1 VIFNFFSEH
10 FMRKSII
17 ASVIATAFLSLNA
30 GASDLLQ
37 IYKEAL
43 VNDAQFSAARAS
55 KLAGQE
61 RSVQGRSSLLP
72 SVGLSAGVTKTHSE
86 FDPDVGA
93 TTTSNS
99 TGRSMTLSLSQ
110 PLFNMATWENYE
122 QSKLAVVSSDLQFA
136 AAQQDLMLRVSQAY
150 FDVLAAQNTLKTLQA
165 QKVAVAEQLASAK
178 RNFEVGTQTITDTHE
193 AQSQYDLIT
202 AQELAGQGDLDV
214 KRAALRQIIGKDA
227 GDLAILKDG
236 VQLSAPIPAQLND
249 WVESAEKQNFSVA
262 ASEVSLEVAKREIK
276 KSRAGHLPTIDL
288 SASTGRSTG
297 SSATLPPGVSKPTT
311 IGVSVK
317 IPIFNGFGTDSRVRE
332 TIALEDKARNDLET
346 ARRSAAQTARQSYIG
361 VVSGLAQI
369 KAFEAAEISS
379 QSALDSTKL
388 GYQVGVRINID
399 VLNAQQKLSNTRQSL
414 AKARYDS
421 IMSGLRLKAA
431 AGSLKEADLAEV
443 NALLIK

>member
-1 VIFNFFSEH
+1 
-10 FMRKSII
+10 MRKSII
-17 ASVIATAFLSLNA
+17 ATFIATAFISLNA

-43 VNDAQFSAARAS
+43 VNDAQFSSARAA

-72 SVGLSAGVTKTHSE
+72 SVGLSAGATKTHSE
-86 FDPDVGA
+86 FDPDVGPNV
-93 TTTSNS
+93 TGNS

-122 QSKLAVVSSDLQFA
+122 QSKLAVVAADLQFS

-193 AQSQYDLIT
+193 AQSQYDLII

-236 VQLSAPIPAQLND
+236 VQLSAPVPAQLND
-249 WVESAEKQNFSVA
+249 WVATAEKQNFSVA

-276 KSRAGHLPTIDL
+276 KSRAGHFPTIDL
-288 SASTGRSTG
+288 SATTGRSTG
-297 SSATLPPGVSKPTT
+297 SSASLPPGVNKPTT

-346 ARRSAAQTARQSYIG
+346 ARRAAAQGARQSYIG

-431 AGSLKEADLAEV
+431 AGTLKEADLVEI
-443 NALLIK
+443 NALLTQ

>member
-1 VIFNFFSEH
+1 
-10 FMRKSII
+10 MRKSII
-17 ASVIATAFLSLNA
+17 ATFIATAFISLNA

-61 RSVQGRSSLLP
+61 RSVQGRAGLLP
-72 SVGLSAGVTKTHSE
+72 RVNLTANANRTRSE
-86 FDPDVGA
+86 FDPDVGSTVK
-93 TTTSNS
+93 TTNNSNTMS
-99 TGRSMTLSLSQ
+99 LSLTQ
-110 PLFNMATWENYE
+110 PLFNWGSWETYE
-122 QSKLAVVSSDLQFA
+122 QSKLSVISTDLQFA

-150 FDVLAAQNTLKTLQA
+150 FDVLAAENTLKTLQA

-193 AQSQYDLIT
+193 AQSQFDLIT

-227 GDLAILKDG
+227 GDLAKLKDG
-236 VQLSAPIPAQLND
+236 VQLTAPVPAQLNE
-249 WVESAEKQNFSVA
+249 WVTTAEKQNFVVA
-262 ASEVSLEVAKREIK
+262 TSQIGLEVAQREIK
-276 KSRAGHLPTIDL
+276 KNRAGHLPTLDL
-288 SASTGRSTG
+288 T
-297 SSATLPPGVSKPTT
+297 ATTARNSVNAGATTPSGYAKPTT
-311 IGVSVK
+311 IGVTLNV
-317 IPIFNGFGTDSRVRE
+317 PIFAGFGTDSRVRE
-332 TIALEDKARNDLET
+332 SIALEDKARNDLET
-346 ARRSAAQTARQSYIG
+346 ARRNAAQAARQSYIG

-443 NALLIK
+443 NALLTQ

>member
-1 VIFNFFSEH
+1 
-10 FMRKSII
+10 MRKSII
-17 ASVIATAFLSLNA
+17 ATFIATAFISLNA

-43 VNDAQFSAARAS
+43 INDAQFSAARAS

-61 RSVQGRSSLLP
+61 RSVQGRAALLP
-72 SVGLSAGVTKTHSE
+72 RVTMDANVRRTQSE

-93 TTTSNS
+93 TTKSSGNTNS
-99 TGRSMTLSLSQ
+99 LGFTLSQ
-110 PLFNMATWENYE
+110 PLFNWGSWETYE
-122 QSKLAVVSSDLQFA
+122 QSKLSVISADLQFA

-150 FDVLAAQNTLKTLQA
+150 FDVLAAENTLKTLQA

-202 AQELAGQGDLDV
+202 AQELAGQGDLEV

-227 GDLAILKDG
+227 GELAKLKDG
-236 VQLSAPIPAQLND
+236 VQLTAPVPAQIND
-249 WVESAEKQNFSVA
+249 WVSSAEKQNFVVA
-262 ASEVSLEVAKREIK
+262 TSQVGLEIAQREIK
-276 KSRAGHLPTIDL
+276 KSRAGHLPTLDL
-288 SASTGRSTG
+288 TATAGRNSVNASVASPSGY
-297 SSATLPPGVSKPTT
+297 SKPKT
-311 IGVSVK
+311 IGVTLNV
-317 IPIFNGFGTDSRVRE
+317 PIFAGFGTDSKVRE
-332 TIALEDKARNDLET
+332 SIALEDKARNDLET
-346 ARRSAAQTARQSYIG
+346 ARRNAAQAARQSYIG

-443 NALLIK
+443 NVLLAQ

>member
-1 VIFNFFSEH
+1 
-10 FMRKSII
+10 MRKSII

>member
-1 VIFNFFSEH
+1 
-10 FMRKSII
+10 MRKSII
-17 ASVIATAFLSLNA
+17 ASVIATAFLSFNA

-43 VNDAQFSAARAS
+43 VNDAQFGAARAS

-61 RSVQGRSSLLP
+61 RSVQGRSALLP
-72 SVGLSAGVTKTHSE
+72 RVGLSGGVSKTQSE

-93 TTTSNS
+93 VVKNTSN
-99 TGRSMTLSLSQ
+99 GNSMTLSLSQ
-110 PLFNMATWENYE
+110 PLFNLGAWENYE
-122 QSKLAVVSSDLQFA
+122 QSKLSVIVSDIQFA
-136 AAQQDLMLRVSQAY
+136 SAQQDLMLRVSQAY
-150 FDVLAAQNTLKTLQA
+150 FDVLAAENTLKTLQA

-202 AQELAGQGDLDV
+202 AQELAGQGDLEV

-227 GDLAILKDG
+227 GDLAKLKEG
-236 VQLSAPIPAQLND
+236 VQLTAPVPAQIND
-249 WVESAEKQNFSVA
+249 WVNTAEKQNFVVTTSQ
-262 ASEVSLEVAKREIK
+262 VSLEIAQREIK
-276 KSRAGHLPTIDL
+276 KSRSGHLPTLDL
-288 SASTGRSTG
+288 TATAGRS
-297 SSATLPPGVSKPTT
+297 SVNASAVSPSGYSMPKT
-311 IGVSVK
+311 IGVTLNV
-317 IPIFNGFGTDSRVRE
+317 PIFAGFGTDSKVRE
-332 TIALEDKARNDLET
+332 SIALEDKARNDLET
-346 ARRSAAQTARQSYIG
+346 ARRNAAQATRQSYIG

-443 NALLIK
+443 NALLTQ

>member
-1 VIFNFFSEH
+1 
-10 FMRKSII
+10 MRKSII
-17 ASVIATAFLSLNA
+17 ASVIATAFLSFNA

-55 KLAGQE
+55 KVAGQE
-61 RSVQGRSSLLP
+61 RSVQGRSALLP
-72 SVGLSAGVTKTHSE
+72 RVGLTGGVNKTRSE

-93 TTTSNS
+93 TVKSTTN
-99 TGRSMTLSLSQ
+99 GNSMTLSLSQ
-110 PLFNMATWENYE
+110 PLFNLGAWESYE
-122 QSKLAVVSSDLQFA
+122 QSKLSVIASDIQFA
-136 AAQQDLMLRVSQAY
+136 SAEQDLMLRVSQAY
-150 FDVLAAQNTLKTLQA
+150 FDVLAAENTLKTLQA

-227 GDLAILKDG
+227 GDLAKLKDG
-236 VQLSAPIPAQLND
+236 VQLAAPVPAQIND
-249 WVESAEKQNFSVA
+249 WVNSAEKQNFSVT
-262 ASEVSLEVAKREIK
+262 ASQVGLEVAQREIK
-276 KSRAGHLPTIDL
+276 KSRSGHLPTIDL
-288 SASTGRSTG
+288 SASTGRSTANLGG
-297 SSATLPPGVSKPTT
+297 STPSGVSKPTS
-311 IGVSVK
+311 IGVSVN
-317 IPIFNGFGTDSRVRE
+317 IPIFAGFGTDSKVRE
-332 TIALEDKARNDLET
+332 SIALEDKARNDLET
-346 ARRSAAQTARQSYIG
+346 ARRNAAQAARQSYIG

-431 AGSLKEADLAEV
+431 AGTLKEADLAEV
-443 NALLIK
+443 NALLTQ

>member
-1 VIFNFFSEH
+1 
-10 FMRKSII
+10 MRKSII
-17 ASVIATAFLSLNA
+17 ATFIATAFISLNA

-43 VNDAQFSAARAS
+43 VNDAQFSSARAA

-72 SVGLSAGVTKTHSE
+72 NVGLSAGVTKTHSE
-86 FDPDVGA
+86 FGPDVGL
-93 TTTSNS
+93 TSTSNS
-99 TGRSMTLSLSQ
+99 TARSMTLSLSQ
-110 PLFNMATWENYE
+110 SLFNLASWENYE
-122 QSKLAVVSSDLQFA
+122 QSKLAVIGSDLQFS

-193 AQSQYDLIT
+193 AQSQFDLIT

-227 GDLAILKDG
+227 GDLAILKEG
-236 VQLSAPIPAQLND
+236 VQLSPPMPAQLND
-249 WVESAEKQNFSVA
+249 WVASAEKQNFSVA

-276 KSRAGHLPTIDL
+276 KSRAGHMPTVDL
-288 SASTGRSTG
+288 SASTGLSSG
-297 SSATLPPGVSKPTT
+297 SSPALPSGVNKPTT
-311 IGVSVK
+311 IGVSVR
-317 IPIFNGFGTDSRVRE
+317 IPIFSGFATDSRVRE

-346 ARRSAAQTARQSYIG
+346 ARRTAAQSARQSYIG

-431 AGSLKEADLAEV
+431 AGSLKEADLVEV
-443 NALLIK
+443 NALLTQ

>member
-1 VIFNFFSEH
+1 
-10 FMRKSII
+10 MRKSII
-17 ASVIATAFLSLNA
+17 ATFIATAFISLNA

-43 VNDAQFSAARAS
+43 VNDAQFGSARAA

-72 SVGLSAGVTKTHSE
+72 NVGLSAGVTKTHSE
-86 FDPDVGA
+86 FDPDVGP
-93 TTTSNS
+93 TTTGNS
-99 TGRSMTLSLSQ
+99 TGRSMTLSLTQS
-110 PLFNMATWENYE
+110 LFNMATWENYE
-122 QSKLAVVSSDLQFA
+122 QSKLAVLGADLQFS

-150 FDVLAAQNTLKTLQA
+150 FDVLGAQNTLKTLQA

-227 GDLAILKDG
+227 GDLAILKEG
-236 VQLSAPIPAQLND
+236 VQLSAPVPAQLND
-249 WVESAEKQNFSVA
+249 WVASAEKQNFSVA

-276 KSRAGHLPTIDL
+276 KSRAGHLPTVDF
-288 SASTGRSTG
+288 SATTGRSTG
-297 SSATLPPGVSKPTT
+297 SSAATLPSGVSKPTT

-317 IPIFNGFGTDSRVRE
+317 IPIFSGFATDSRVRE

-346 ARRSAAQTARQSYIG
+346 ARRAAAQGARQSYIG

-431 AGSLKEADLAEV
+431 AGTLKETDLVEV
-443 NALLIK
+443 NALLTQ

>member
-1 VIFNFFSEH
+1 
-10 FMRKSII
+10 MRKSII
-17 ASVIATAFLSLNA
+17 ATFIATAFISLNA

-61 RSVQGRSSLLP
+61 RSVQGRAGLLP
-72 SVGLSAGVTKTHSE
+72 RVNLTANANRTRSE
-86 FDPDVGA
+86 FDPDVGS
-93 TTTSNS
+93 TVTSTNNGNTMS
-99 TGRSMTLSLSQ
+99 LSLTQ
-110 PLFNMATWENYE
+110 PLFNWGSWETYE
-122 QSKLAVVSSDLQFA
+122 QSKLSVISSDLQFA

-150 FDVLAAQNTLKTLQA
+150 FDVLAAENTLKTLQA

-193 AQSQYDLIT
+193 AQSQFDLIT

-227 GDLAILKDG
+227 GDLAKLKDG
-236 VQLSAPIPAQLND
+236 VQLTSPVPAQLND
-249 WVESAEKQNFSVA
+249 WVTTAEKQNFVVA
-262 ASEVSLEVAKREIK
+262 TSQIGLEVAQREIK
-276 KSRAGHLPTIDL
+276 KNRAGHLPTLDL
-288 SASTGRSTG
+288 TATTGRNSVNAG
-297 SSATLPPGVSKPTT
+297 ATTPSGYAKPTT
-311 IGVSVK
+311 IGLTLNV
-317 IPIFNGFGTDSRVRE
+317 PIFAGFATDSRVRE
-332 TIALEDKARNDLET
+332 SIALEDKARNDLET
-346 ARRSAAQTARQSYIG
+346 ARRNAAQAARQSYIG

-443 NALLIK
+443 NALLTQ

>member
-1 VIFNFFSEH
+1 
-10 FMRKSII
+10 MRKSII
-17 ASVIATAFLSLNA
+17 ATFIATAFISLNA

-61 RSVQGRSSLLP
+61 RSVQGRAGLLP
-72 SVGLSAGVTKTHSE
+72 RVNLTANANRTRSE
-86 FDPDVGA
+86 FDPDVGS
-93 TTTSNS
+93 TVKSTNNSNTMS
-99 TGRSMTLSLSQ
+99 LSLTQ
-110 PLFNMATWENYE
+110 PLFNWGSWETYE
-122 QSKLAVVSSDLQFA
+122 QSKLSVISTDLQFA

-150 FDVLAAQNTLKTLQA
+150 FDVLAAENTLKTLQA

-193 AQSQYDLIT
+193 AQSQFDLIT

-227 GDLAILKDG
+227 GDLAKLKDG
-236 VQLSAPIPAQLND
+236 VQLTAPVPAQLND
-249 WVESAEKQNFSVA
+249 WVTTAEKQNFVVA
-262 ASEVSLEVAKREIK
+262 TSQIGLEVAQREIK
-276 KSRAGHLPTIDL
+276 KNRAGHLPTLDL
-288 SASTGRSTG
+288 TATTGRNSVNAG
-297 SSATLPPGVSKPTT
+297 ATTPSGYAKPTT
-311 IGVSVK
+311 IGVTLNV
-317 IPIFNGFGTDSRVRE
+317 PIFAGFGTDSRVRE
-332 TIALEDKARNDLET
+332 SIALEDKARNDLET
-346 ARRSAAQTARQSYIG
+346 ARRNAAQAARQSYIG

-431 AGSLKEADLAEV
+431 AGSLKESDLAEV
-443 NALLIK
+443 NALLTQ

>member
-1 VIFNFFSEH
+1 
-10 FMRKSII
+10 MRKSII
-17 ASVIATAFLSLNA
+17 ATFIATAFISLNA

-61 RSVQGRSSLLP
+61 RSVQGRAGLLP
-72 SVGLSAGVTKTHSE
+72 RVNLTANANRTRSE
-86 FDPDVGA
+86 FDPDVGS
-93 TTTSNS
+93 TVTSTNNGNTMS
-99 TGRSMTLSLSQ
+99 LSLTQ
-110 PLFNMATWENYE
+110 PLFNWGSWETYE
-122 QSKLAVVSSDLQFA
+122 QSKLSVISSDLQFA

-150 FDVLAAQNTLKTLQA
+150 FDVLAAENTLKTLQA

-193 AQSQYDLIT
+193 AQSQFDLIT

-227 GDLAILKDG
+227 GDLAKLKDG
-236 VQLSAPIPAQLND
+236 VQLTSPVPAQLND
-249 WVESAEKQNFSVA
+249 WVTTAEKQNFVVA
-262 ASEVSLEVAKREIK
+262 TSQIGLEVAQREIK
-276 KSRAGHLPTIDL
+276 KNRAGHLPTLDL
-288 SASTGRSTG
+288 TATTGRNSVNAG
-297 SSATLPPGVSKPTT
+297 ATTPSGYAKPTT
-311 IGVSVK
+311 IGVTLNV
-317 IPIFNGFGTDSRVRE
+317 PIFAGFATDSRVRE
-332 TIALEDKARNDLET
+332 SIALEDKARNDLET
-346 ARRSAAQTARQSYIG
+346 ARRNAAQAARQSYIG

-443 NALLIK
+443 NALLTQ

>member
-1 VIFNFFSEH
+1 
-10 FMRKSII
+10 MRKSII
-17 ASVIATAFLSLNA
+17 ASVIATAFLSFNA

-43 VNDAQFSAARAS
+43 LNDAQFSSARAA

-86 FDPDVGA
+86 FDPDKGP

-110 PLFNMATWENYE
+110 PLFNLATWENYE
-122 QSKLAVVSSDLQFA
+122 QSKLAVLGSDLQFS

-150 FDVLAAQNTLKTLQA
+150 FDVLGAQNTLKTLQA

-193 AQSQYDLIT
+193 AQSQFDLIT

-227 GDLAILKDG
+227 GDLSILKEG
-236 VQLSAPIPAQLND
+236 VQLSPPMPAQLND
-249 WVESAEKQNFSVA
+249 WVTSAEKQNFSVA

-276 KSRAGHLPTIDL
+276 KSRAGHLPTVDL
-288 SASTGRSTG
+288 SATTGRSTG
-297 SSATLPPGVSKPTT
+297 TSATLPPGVSKPTT

-317 IPIFNGFGTDSRVRE
+317 IPIFSGFATDSRVRE

-346 ARRSAAQTARQSYIG
+346 ARRTAAQAARQSYIG

-431 AGSLKEADLAEV
+431 AGSLKEADLVEV
-443 NALLIK
+443 NALLTQ

>member
-1 VIFNFFSEH
+1 
-10 FMRKSII
+10 MRKSII
-17 ASVIATAFLSLNA
+17 ATFIATAFISLNA

-43 VNDAQFSAARAS
+43 VNDAQFSSARAA

-86 FDPDVGA
+86 FDPDVGP
-93 TTTSNS
+93 TSTSNS
-99 TGRSMTLSLSQ
+99 TARSMTLSLSQ
-110 PLFNMATWENYE
+110 SLFNMATWENYE
-122 QSKLAVVSSDLQFA
+122 QSKLVVIGSDLQFS

-150 FDVLAAQNTLKTLQA
+150 FDVLGAQNTLKTLQA

-193 AQSQYDLIT
+193 AQSQFDLIT

-227 GDLAILKDG
+227 GDLAILKEG
-236 VQLSAPIPAQLND
+236 VQLSPPMPAQLND
-249 WVESAEKQNFSVA
+249 WVASAEKQNFSVA

-276 KSRAGHLPTIDL
+276 KSRAGHMPTVDL
-288 SASTGRSTG
+288 SASTGLSSG
-297 SSATLPPGVSKPTT
+297 SSPALPSGVNKPTT
-311 IGVSVK
+311 IGVSVR
-317 IPIFNGFGTDSRVRE
+317 IPIFSGFATDSRVRE

-346 ARRSAAQTARQSYIG
+346 ARRIAAQSARQSYIG

-431 AGSLKEADLAEV
+431 AGSLKEADLVEV
-443 NALLIK
+443 NALLTQ